1 MVAGWTCYD
10 PINGPVSVPFPDENA
25 LVFDVEV
32 CVPSGQNPVMA
43 CAVGI
48 KYWYSWTSPVL
59 LKAKP
64 SENIVIDELIPLE
77 STLQDTAFNLPNK
90 FKTEKIIVGHNVSYD
105 RARVKEQV
113 WIENTKLRFL
123 DTMSMHVCV
132 SGITS
137 YQRTMLK
144 SNTEFGEEDL
154 NWSNQSSLNNLV
166 DVYKLYC
173 QKELKKERRNI
184 FVEGNLRDIKND
196 FQNLMSYCA
205 NDVVVTNELLK
216 VLFPLF
222 MERFKHP
229 VTFAGILE
237 LGMAYLPI
245 NSNWTRYINES
256 NLTYKD
262 LDIESNCLLSRRAD
276 HACQL
281 FHKEKY
287 KRDLWM
293 HDQDWSTQDL
303 KLMKGTNKKTT
314 AIEKTLPEKN
324 DDLKAGE
331 FETLAKKFKFL
342 MDTKSLLPVRPPL
355 LPGYPAWY
363 RKLCEKPYSE
373 NWTPGANSI
382 GTAMQVTPK
391 LLALCWE
398 GYPLK
403 FLKDHG
409 WGFLIP
415 NKSKRENGETGDIPL
430 EELVEKC
437 PVLGSNIEATANESA
452 EAMNNLWKEVEMNLG
467 KRDYYSRAKKKKTS
481 EIYNGTGVWCDI
493 VLENCCWFLKLPHKN
508 GPSFRVG
515 NPLAKDFLNKFSE
528 NVLSG
533 EGHIAERIIEIAKM
547 LSYWRNNRDRIMG
560 QIAIWLP
567 ENLLPENMKSSE
579 MRFGAIIPQVKLL

>member
-1 MVAGWTCYD
+1 MAAGWTRYD
-10 PINGPVSVPFPDENA
+10 QITGPTSVPFPDENA
-25 LVFDVEV
+25 LIFDVEV

-43 CAVGI
+43 CAVGT

-59 LKAKP
+59 LRAK
-64 SENIVIDELIPLE
+64 SSDSLVIDEMIPLE
-77 STLQDTAFNLPNK
+77 STNLDTAFNLRQEL
-90 FKTEKIIVGHNVSYD
+90 KTDKIIVGHNVSYD
-105 RARVKEQV
+105 RARVKEQF

-132 SGITS
+132 SGVTS
-137 YQRTMLK
+137 YQRAMLK
-144 SNTEFGEEDL
+144 SSKEMSDEDL
-154 NWSNQSSLNNLV
+154 NWSSQSSLNSLV
-166 DVYKLYC
+166 EVYKLYC

-184 FVEGNLRDIKND
+184 FMEGNLQDIKDD

-205 NDVVVTNELLK
+205 NDVVVTSELLK

-229 VTFAGILE
+229 ATFAGILE

-262 LDIESNCLLSRRAD
+262 LDIEAKCLLSRRAD
-276 HACQL
+276 LACQL
-281 FHKEKY
+281 MHKEKY
-287 KRDLWM
+287 KKDLWM
-293 HDQDWSTQDL
+293 FDQDWSKQEL
-303 KLMKGTNKKTT
+303 KLKKETKKNKTVAQVTNEP
-314 AIEKTLPEKN
+314 A
-324 DDLKAGE
+324 DE
-331 FETLAKKFKFL
+331 FERLSEKFKHL
-342 MDTKSLLPVRPPL
+342 IDKANLLPLRRPL

-363 RKLCEKPYSE
+363 RKLCEKPNSE
-373 NWTPGANSI
+373 EWTPGANSI
-382 GTAMQVTPK
+382 GTGMQVAPK

-403 FLKDHG
+403 FLKGHG

-415 NKSKRENGETGDIPL
+415 NKTERENGETGEIPL
-430 EELVEKC
+430 EELIEKC
-437 PVLGSNIEATANESA
+437 PVLTASTEATANESS
-452 EAMNNLWKEVEMNLG
+452 EAMSSLWKNVEENLG
-467 KRDYYSRAKKKKTS
+467 KKDYYSKSKKDNTGG
-481 EIYNGTGVWCDI
+481 IYTGTGVWCNID
-493 VLENCCWFLKLPHKN
+493 LENCCWFLKLPHKN

-533 EGHIAERIIEIAKM
+533 EGHIAERIIDIARM

-560 QIAIWLP
+560 QILVWLP
-567 ENLLPENMKSSE
+567 EASLPENMRANE
-579 MRFGAIIPQVKLL
+579 MQFGAIIPQVSFR